1 MSTPSTSLPR
11 AVRPSPKSDPFLWQQ
26 SVAVARQ
33 ACARIFRDGG
43 APADALAAFGLAGA
57 DGDVRDWGQ
66 TVDLI
71 ATAVCAGPQLAALR
85 RAA

>member
-1 MSTPSTSLPR
+1 MSTPSTSFPR
-11 AVRPSPKSDPFLWQQ
+11 AVRPLPKSDPVLWQQ
-26 SVAVARQ
+26 SVAIARQ

-71 ATAVCAGPQLAALR
+71 ATAVSDAAPPASVR